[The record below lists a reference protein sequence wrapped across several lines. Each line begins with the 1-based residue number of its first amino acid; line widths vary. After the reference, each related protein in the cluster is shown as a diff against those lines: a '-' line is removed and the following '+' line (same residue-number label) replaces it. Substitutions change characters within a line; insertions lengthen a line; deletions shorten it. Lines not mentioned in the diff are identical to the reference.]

1 MRIGNVEIKNNIALA
16 PMAGVTDLPF
26 RLLCKEQGCGL
37 MCTEMVS
44 AKAVLY
50 NNKNTE
56 DLMKTVP
63 EERPL
68 ALQLFGSD
76 PDIMADIAKRLSERE
91 FDIIDVNMG
100 CPVPKVVNNGEGSAL
115 MKDPVLVGRIVEKMA
130 DALDK
135 PLTIKIRAG
144 FDENSI
150 NAPEIAHVIEE
161 SGGAAVAVH
170 ARTRQQY
177 YSGHADWD
185 IIRQVKEAVSIPVIG
200 NGDIKSGE
208 DAVNMMKQ
216 TGCDGIMIGRA
227 TRGNPWIF
235 RQVSEYMNKG
245 TIIAPPS
252 VEEVCQMIKRHV
264 ISSYLEKQDY
274 AAGFVAPDEDVS
286 IMINEE
292 DHIRIQAFAAGMNM
306 QKAYTLADKMDDV
319 IGNVLDYSYDQKFG
333 YLTTLPSNAGTG
345 MRASYMLH
353 LPALAGNNKISGLI
367 PEVGRFGLVLRAME
381 GDNNRAL
388 GDIYQL
394 SNLVTLGKSEKDI
407 IDNLDNIAEQII
419 AQERN
424 YRKQYITKRKMTAL
438 DMVYRS
444 YGVLKYARKVTLN
457 DGELLLSQIRFGLA
471 SGLIKADG
479 FDESNIYQLMIGIHP
494 ANLLMISD
502 KDMDEEE
509 LEIAR
514 ADFIR
519 EHLPTI
525 H

>member
-177 YSGHADWD
+177 YSGQADWD

-216 TGCDGIMIGRA
+216 KGI
-227 TRGNPWIF
+227 
-235 RQVSEYMNKG
+235 
-245 TIIAPPS
+245 
-252 VEEVCQMIKRHV
+252 
-264 ISSYLEKQDY
+264 
-274 AAGFVAPDEDVS
+274 
-286 IMINEE
+286 
-292 DHIRIQAFAAGMNM
+292 
-306 QKAYTLADKMDDV
+306 
-319 IGNVLDYSYDQKFG
+319 
-333 YLTTLPSNAGTG
+333 
-345 MRASYMLH
+345 
-353 LPALAGNNKISGLI
+353 
-367 PEVGRFGLVLRAME
+367 
-381 GDNNRAL
+381 
-388 GDIYQL
+388 
-394 SNLVTLGKSEKDI
+394 
-407 IDNLDNIAEQII
+407 
-419 AQERN
+419 
-424 YRKQYITKRKMTAL
+424 
-438 DMVYRS
+438 
-444 YGVLKYARKVTLN
+444 
-457 DGELLLSQIRFGLA
+457 
-471 SGLIKADG
+471 
-479 FDESNIYQLMIGIHP
+479 
-494 ANLLMISD
+494 
-502 KDMDEEE
+502 
-509 LEIAR
+509 
-514 ADFIR
+514 
-519 EHLPTI
+519 
-525 H
+525 